1 MPAMAQLTLRLDD
14 DLARH
19 LKAKAKEEGRSV
31 NALAVSTLRALVDP
45 EFAGDERSRL
55 HERLKRAGI
64 LAEFPRL
71 NRPRQD
77 PEVVARARA
86 EAGKGKLVSDI
97 ISEDR
102 G

>member
-1 MPAMAQLTLRLDD
+1 MAQLTLRLDD

-31 NALAVSTLRALVDP
+31 NSLAVSTLRALVEP

-55 HERLKRAGI
+55 HERLKRAG
-64 LAEFPRL
+64 LLYEPPRL

-77 PEVVARARA
+77 PELLAQARAA
-86 EAGKGKLVSDI
+86 AGTGTLASDI
-97 ISEDR
+97 VSQDR
-102 G
+102 GD

>member
-1 MPAMAQLTLRLDD
+1 MAQLTLRLDD
-14 DLARH
+14 DLVASLK
-19 LKAKAKEEGRSV
+19 LKAEEEGRSV
-31 NALAVSTLRALVDP
+31 NSLAAFTLRALVDP
-45 EFAGDERSRL
+45 DLAGDEAERL
-55 HERLKRAGI
+55 RERLKRAGI

-86 EAGKGKLVSDI
+86 SAGKGKRVSDI